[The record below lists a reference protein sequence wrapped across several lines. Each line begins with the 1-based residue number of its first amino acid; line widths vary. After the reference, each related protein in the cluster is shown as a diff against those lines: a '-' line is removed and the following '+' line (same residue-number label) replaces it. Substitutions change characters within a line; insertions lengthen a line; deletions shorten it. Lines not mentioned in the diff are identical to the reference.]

1 MTADRKQGASKERSS
16 IKGLFNGTCV
26 YANLCKHMLGGNH
39 TDNRL
44 VKQEDVFLTRD
55 AFGSTMERKEDIP
68 YEENIDMV
76 SLNKL

>member
-1 MTADRKQGASKERSS
+1 M
-16 IKGLFNGTCV
+16 

-44 VKQEDVFLTRD
+44 VKQKDVFSTRD
-55 AFGSTMERKEDIP
+55 AFGSTTERKEDIP
-68 YEENIDMV
+68 YEENIDMM